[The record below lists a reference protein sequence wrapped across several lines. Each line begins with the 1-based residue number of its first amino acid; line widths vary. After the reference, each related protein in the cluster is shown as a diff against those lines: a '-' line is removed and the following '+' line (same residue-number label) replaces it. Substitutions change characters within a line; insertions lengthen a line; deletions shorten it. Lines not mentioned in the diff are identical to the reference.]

1 LFSDGSSHRLYD
13 VRHIRLDVERRDME
27 LTNRPT
33 DDADRDKVDED
44 DHDLLTFGEAG
55 ERLRLEIAAAAR
67 EVQGLQQSGP
77 VEALEKAQAR
87 LEALRSAAARN
98 SAQPIND
105 ANFEKFFGYPGKAK
119 RNLPGAPSPR

>member
-1 LFSDGSSHRLYD
+1 
-13 VRHIRLDVERRDME
+13 ME
-27 LTNRPT
+27 LTDRPT

-44 DHDLLTFGEAG
+44 DHDLLTFGVAG

-67 EVQGLQQSGP
+67 EVERLTEADP
-77 VEALEKAQAR
+77 VDALEKAQAR
-87 LEALRSAAARN
+87 LDALRSAAARN

-119 RNLPGAPSPR
+119 RNLPGAPLTR

>member
-1 LFSDGSSHRLYD
+1 MS
-13 VRHIRLDVERRDME
+13 ERE
-27 LTNRPT
+27 
-33 DDADRDKVDED
+33 KVDED

-55 ERLRLEIAAAAR
+55 ERLRIEIAAAAS
-67 EVQGLQQSGP
+67 EVERLQQSGGP
-77 VEALEKAQAR
+77 DDLQKAIGR

-119 RNLPGAPSPR
+119 RNLPGPPAR

>member
-1 LFSDGSSHRLYD
+1 
-13 VRHIRLDVERRDME
+13 ME
-27 LTNRPT
+27 LSDRPA
-33 DDADRDKVDED
+33 DDTDRDKVDED

-55 ERLRLEIAAAAR
+55 ERLRIEIAAATR
-67 EVQGLQQSGP
+67 EVQRLQQSGP

-87 LEALRSAAARN
+87 LDALRSAAARN

-119 RNLPGAPSPR
+119 RNLPGAPSAR